1 VLCVFLLLDY
11 YFKTIVTNDKKYF
24 VYFFIHYIAF
34 KFMNMYINI
43 LKITCT
49 KSSPLVILFS
59 FYNLKYTKLSNG
71 ILITTVIIGL
81 IGWFA
86 S

>member
-1 VLCVFLLLDY
+1 
-11 YFKTIVTNDKKYF
+11 
-24 VYFFIHYIAF
+24 
-34 KFMNMYINI
+34 MNMYINI

-71 ILITTVIIGL
+71 YDY
-81 IGWFA
+81 
-86 S
+86 